1 MDKRLERILPKV
13 QKPARYTGGEYNQI
27 MKNKDEVDLRM
38 AFCFPD
44 TYEIAM
50 SNIGLRILY
59 GVINNMPGVWCER
72 AFAPWG
78 DMREEMKDDPE
89 TLKKFNDTYA
99 NKDDKKAFFKACKIY
114 SDWAK
119 AQKKAK

>member
-1 MDKRLERILPKV
+1 MNEAKAKGKINVRSQKQDQHGSTPK
-13 QKPARYTGGEYNQI
+13 KAGKGIE
-27 MKNKDEVDLRM
+27 
-38 AFCFPD
+38 
-44 TYEIAM
+44 
-50 SNIGLRILY
+50 
-59 GVINNMPGVWCER
+59 
-72 AFAPWG
+72 

>member
-1 MDKRLERILPKV
+1 MAHKAESFKLNEKKQTIVIYTNVEPTKAEQGLIDFYLGRGYAPMLEEKKAGKGI
-13 QKPARYTGGEYNQI
+13 E
-27 MKNKDEVDLRM
+27 
-38 AFCFPD
+38 
-44 TYEIAM
+44 
-50 SNIGLRILY
+50 
-59 GVINNMPGVWCER
+59 
-72 AFAPWG
+72 